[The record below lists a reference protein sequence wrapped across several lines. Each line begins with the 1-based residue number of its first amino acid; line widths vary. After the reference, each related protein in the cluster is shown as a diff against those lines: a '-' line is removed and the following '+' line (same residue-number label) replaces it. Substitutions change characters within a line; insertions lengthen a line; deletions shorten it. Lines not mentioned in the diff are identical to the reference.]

1 MMAMNPIESARLRLG
16 FGHAIVSRGD
26 VLEITA
32 CVARE
37 GSIRE
42 VQYCYTDLPVY
53 VDGKAMFR
61 ATSSHIAVPNS
72 NRVDCRVSDQSNI

>member
-1 MMAMNPIESARLRLG
+1 MNPIESARLRLG

-26 VLEITA
+26 VLEITS

-37 GSIRE
+37 ASIRD

-53 VDGKAMFR
+53 VDGKEMFR

-72 NRVDCRVSDQSNI
+72 NRVDCRVTDQSYI